1 MHLHPFVRVNALPA
15 LLCVRLTLQRTNVGK
30 DALLHLHIF
39 LCGSI
44 VSAIMRILSVRNLRG
59 IPKLDFT
66 VPDKPGAYL
75 LTGANGA
82 GKSTVLSCLAQ
93 LGDPDALDRFFTPD
107 IRFSDSDADDVYQ
120 DSSIRFEADGKNAE
134 FRYRSGHWHAV
145 AGTTEE
151 ARELFGF
158 SRVVFAGEKRKVFP
172 EPGEMF
178 SIRSVRGAPDILRS
192 VAAEIFDD
200 EKFRHLHIVKSEI
213 TGTEFFLLRR
223 FEAGEE
229 RYYSENNFG
238 SGERAVLRLIAQI
251 QSLPPS
257 ALILLDESE
266 MALHPRA
273 RKRLWE
279 YLSRTAVTRS
289 FVILVST
296 QSASLIRGADR
307 GKILLLENDGCDGL
321 VCRSDVYPAAVLGE
335 MALPEDILPEILLL
349 VEDQEASM
357 LLDAI
362 VEKLRTCMDREFPYC
377 RILPVGGYMQVVILM
392 DNLSRV
398 LPAYIQKRAVL
409 DRDAKPFIAKA
420 LESPGRPHFDV
431 VERNR
436 NKIFYLPCAP
446 EQGVIRL
453 LENDVRGH
461 SRGLSKLF
469 RGRSPHLED
478 IVFHDARYRAVPGT
492 NRSDCKEKL
501 SLIVHGIV
509 KISGEPESYVRK
521 KLYRYY
527 ADNRYRN
534 TQELKEDYCPLIFQ
548 Q

>member
-1 MHLHPFVRVNALPA
+1 M
-15 LLCVRLTLQRTNVGK
+15 G
-30 DALLHLHIF
+30 
-39 LCGSI
+39 
-44 VSAIMRILSVRNLRG
+44 ILSVRNLRG
-59 IPKLDFT
+59 IPRLDFP
-66 VPDKPGAYL
+66 VPDRPGAYL

-82 GKSTVLSCLAQ
+82 GKSTVLSCLAR
-93 LGDPDALDRFFTPD
+93 LGDPKALDRFFTPD
-107 IRFSDSDADDVYQ
+107 IRFSDSDADEVYR
-120 DSSIRFEADGKNAE
+120 DSVIRFESADGKSME
-134 FRYRSGHWHAV
+134 FRFDSGHW
-145 AGTTEE
+145 GSPEE
-151 ARELFGF
+151 KEKKPLDLFPF
-158 SRVVFAGEKRKVFP
+158 SRVVFAGDRRKVFP
-172 EPGEMF
+172 EPGETF
-178 SIRSVRGAPDILRS
+178 SIQSVRSAPDILRS
-192 VAAEIFDD
+192 AAAEIFGDD
-200 EKFRHLHIVKSEI
+200 KFHQLHIVKSEI
-213 TGTEFFLLRR
+213 TGTEFFLIRL

-229 RYYSENNFG
+229 RYFSENNFG
-238 SGERAVLRLIAQI
+238 SGERAVLRLIAQL
-251 QSLPPS
+251 QLLPPS

-279 YLSRTAVTRS
+279 YLSRTAAARS
-289 FVILVST
+289 FVILIST

-307 GKILLLENDGCDGL
+307 GRILLLENDGCDGL

-362 VEKLRTCMDREFPYC
+362 VEKLRTCMDQEFPYC

-398 LPAYIQKRAVL
+398 LPPYIQKRAVL

-436 NKIFYLPCAP
+436 KKIFYLPCAP

-469 RGRSPHLED
+469 RGRCPHLED
-478 IVFHDARYRAVPGT
+478 IIFHDGRYRAVPGS
-492 NRSDCKEKL
+492 NRADCKEKL
-501 SLIVHGIV
+501 SLIVREIMRM
-509 KISGEPESYVRK
+509 SGEPESYVRK

-527 ADNRYRN
+527 ADNRYRDLR
-534 TQELKEDYCPLIFQ
+534 ELKEDYCPLIFQ
-548 Q
+548 K

>member
-1 MHLHPFVRVNALPA
+1 MHNR
-15 LLCVRLTLQRTNVGK
+15 LCE
-30 DALLHLHIF
+30 
-39 LCGSI
+39 SI

-66 VPDKPGAYL
+66 VPDRPGAYL

-93 LGDPDALDRFFTPD
+93 LGDPGALDRFFTPN
-107 IRFSDSDADDVYQ
+107 IRFSDFDADDVYR
-120 DSSIRFEADGKNAE
+120 DSLIRFEADGKVVE
-134 FRYRSGHWHAV
+134 FRYRSGKWRA
-145 AGTTEE
+145 AGEETENKLD
-151 ARELFGF
+151 LFGF
-158 SRVVFAGEKRKVFP
+158 SSVVFAGEKRKVFP
-172 EPGEMF
+172 EPGETF
-178 SIRSVRGAPDILRS
+178 SIRAVRPAPENLRS
-192 VAAEIFDD
+192 AAAEIFDD
-200 EKFRHLHIVKSEI
+200 EKFHQLPVVKSEI
-213 TGTEFFLLRR
+213 TGTEFFLIRR
-223 FEAGEE
+223 FEAGED
-229 RYYSENNFG
+229 RFFSENNFG
-238 SGERAVLRLIAQI
+238 SGERAVLRLIARI

-257 ALILLDESE
+257 ALILLDEAE

-279 YLSRTAVTRS
+279 YLRRTAAARS

-307 GKILLLENDGCDGL
+307 GRILLLENDGADGL
-321 VCRSDVYPAAVLGE
+321 VCRNDVYPAAVLGE
-335 MALPEDILPEILLL
+335 MALPEDILPEVLLL

-357 LLDAI
+357 LLNAI
-362 VEKLRTCMDREFPYC
+362 VDKLRACMDQEFPYC

-420 LESPGRPHFDV
+420 LESPGRSHFDV

-436 NKIFYLPCAP
+436 KQIFYLPCAP

-453 LENDVRGH
+453 LESDVRRH
-461 SRGLSKLF
+461 SRGLSELF
-469 RGRSPHLED
+469 CGRSPHLED
-478 IVFHDARYRAVPGT
+478 IVYHDARYRAVPGT
-492 NRSDCKEKL
+492 NRADCKEKL
-501 SLIVHGIV
+501 SLIVRGIM
-509 KISGEPESYVRK
+509 KISGEPETNVRK

-527 ADNRYRN
+527 VENRYRN
-534 TQELKEDYCPLIFQ
+534 IRELKEDYCPLIFQ
-548 Q
+548 K

>member
-1 MHLHPFVRVNALPA
+1 M
-15 LLCVRLTLQRTNVGK
+15 K
-30 DALLHLHIF
+30 
-39 LCGSI
+39 
-44 VSAIMRILSVRNLRG
+44 ILSVRNLRG

-66 VPDKPGAYL
+66 VPDHAGAYL

-82 GKSTVLSCLAQ
+82 GKSTVLSSLAQ
-93 LGDPDALDRFFTPD
+93 LGDHGALDRFFTPD
-107 IRFSDSDADDVYQ
+107 IRFSDSDADEVYQ
-120 DSSIRFEADGKNAE
+120 DSLIRFENGEKSAE
-134 FRYRSGHWHAV
+134 FRFRGGHWCA
-145 AGTTEE
+145 AEGQTE
-151 ARELFGF
+151 AAPDLFGF

-172 EPGEMF
+172 EPGETF
-178 SIRSVRGAPDILRS
+178 SIRQVRPAPDTLRS

-200 EKFRHLHIVKSEI
+200 EKFRQLHIVKSEV
-213 TGTEFFLLRR
+213 TGREFFLIRCSTAEGDR
-223 FEAGEE
+223 FF
-229 RYYSENNFG
+229 SENNFG
-238 SGERAVLRLIAQI
+238 SGERAVLRLIARLRE
-251 QSLPPS
+251 LPPS
-257 ALILLDESE
+257 ALVLLDEAE

-273 RKRLWE
+273 RKRLWDH
-279 YLSRTAVTRS
+279 LSRTAAARS

-307 GKILLLENDGCDGL
+307 GSLLLLENDGADGL

-349 VEDQEASM
+349 VEDQEAAM

-362 VEKLRTCMDREFPYC
+362 VEKLRTSMEEEFPYC

-409 DRDAKPFIAKA
+409 DRDARPFIAKA

-436 NKIFYLPCAP
+436 KQIFYLPCAP

-453 LENDVRGH
+453 LENDVHGH
-461 SRGLSKLF
+461 SRGLAKLF
-469 RGRSPHLED
+469 RGRAPHLED
-478 IVFHDARYRAVPGT
+478 VVFHDARYRAIPGS
-492 NRSDCKEKL
+492 NRADCKDKL
-501 SLIVHGIV
+501 ALIVRAIMKV
-509 KISGEPESYVRK
+509 SGEPEPYVRK

-527 ADNRYRN
+527 ADNRYRDIR
-534 TQELKEDYCPLIFQ
+534 QLKEDYCPLIFQ
-548 Q
+548 K